1 MSENKNQLMEAAAE
15 VLAQSKAKAPG
26 EPMPKVDTSSV
37 GGVQDLGG
45 PTPSNNKPDD
55 DSNKINASG
64 MAPDNSAKNQAT
76 IKTKPSAASAK
87 MEDTEAAE
95 DEVIQEKKH
104 GGMPQGLKDY
114 LAKKKEKMKE
124 EVSEDVESLFSE
136 DENISDDFKKK
147 ASTIYETRVNDRV
160 TQIVEEIEGQYAE
173 KFEEA
178 VTEIKTELTEKV
190 DEYLNYVVE
199 QWMADNQIAVESGLR
214 AELTEEFISGLRNLF
229 AEHYIDVPEEKVDL
243 VDELAT
249 RVEALES
256 QLDEEMERGMEF
268 AKALVTAR
276 QNEITAEVCEGLT
289 DTQEEKI
296 KSLAESVDF
305 STEEEFRE
313 KVQTIREN
321 YFPSEVK
328 QADEETLNEKVET
341 DADKKVSNDP
351 FVNAVSKAISQT
363 QK

>member
-15 VLAQSKAKAPG
+15 VLAQSKAKAPA
-26 EPMPKVDTSSV
+26 EPMPKVDTSAV
-37 GGVQDLGG
+37 GGMQDLGG
-45 PTPSNNKPDD
+45 PTPSNNQPMG

-64 MAPDNSAKNQAT
+64 MAKDNSAKNKAS
-76 IKTKPSAASAK
+76 IATKPSAASAK
-87 MEDTEAAE
+87 NEEAETE
-95 DEVIQEKKH
+95 DEVIEEKK
-104 GGMPQGLKDY
+104 GMPQGLKDF

-124 EVSEDVESLFSE
+124 EVSEDVESLFAE
-136 DENISDDFKKK
+136 DESVSADFKKK
-147 ASTIYETRVNDRV
+147 ASIVYEARVNDRV
-160 TQIVEEIEGQYAE
+160 TQIVEEIEGQYAN

-199 QWMADNQIAVESGLR
+199 QWMTDNQIAVESGLR

-276 QNEITAEVCEGLT
+276 QNEISSEVCEGLT

-296 KSLAESVDF
+296 KTLAESVDF

-328 QADEETLNEKVET
+328 QADQETLNEKVET
-341 DADKKVSNDP
+341 DADKVESKDP
-351 FVNAVSKAISQT
+351 FVNAVTKAISQT
-363 QK
+363 KN

>member
-1 MSENKNQLMEAAAE
+1 M
-15 VLAQSKAKAPG
+15 
-26 EPMPKVDTSSV
+26 T
-37 GGVQDLGG
+37 
-45 PTPSNNKPDD
+45 
-55 DSNKINASG
+55 
-64 MAPDNSAKNQAT
+64 
-76 IKTKPSAASAK
+76 
-87 MEDTEAAE
+87 
-95 DEVIQEKKH
+95 
-104 GGMPQGLKDY
+104 
-114 LAKKKEKMKE
+114 
-124 EVSEDVESLFSE
+124 
-136 DENISDDFKKK
+136 
-147 ASTIYETRVNDRV
+147 
-160 TQIVEEIEGQYAE
+160 
-173 KFEEA
+173 
-178 VTEIKTELTEKV
+178 
-190 DEYLNYVVE
+190 
-199 QWMADNQIAVESGLR
+199 DNQIAVESGLR

-351 FVNAVSKAISQT
+351 FVDAVSKAISQT

>member
-15 VLAQSKAKAPG
+15 VLAQSKAKAPS
-26 EPMPKVDTSSV
+26 EPMPKVDTSAV
-37 GGVQDLGG
+37 GGMQDLGG

-87 MEDTEAAE
+87 MEETEAAE
-95 DEVIQEKKH
+95 DEVIEEKK
-104 GGMPQGLKDY
+104 GMPQGLKDF

-124 EVSEDVESLFSE
+124 EVSEDVESLFAE
-136 DENISDDFKKK
+136 DESVSADFKKK
-147 ASTIYETRVNDRV
+147 ASIVYEARVNDRV
-160 TQIVEEIEGQYAE
+160 TQIVEEIEDQYAN

-199 QWMADNQIAVESGLR
+199 QWMTDNQIAVESGLR

-351 FVNAVSKAISQT
+351 FVDAVSKAISQT

>member
-15 VLAQSKAKAPG
+15 VLAQSKAKAPS
-26 EPMPKVDTSSV
+26 EPMPKVDTSAV

-124 EVSEDVESLFSE
+124 EVSEDVEYLFSE

-147 ASTIYETRVNDRV
+147 ASIVYEARINDRV

-341 DADKKVSNDP
+341 DADKNVSNDP

>member
-15 VLAQSKAKAPG
+15 VLAQSKAKAPA

-37 GGVQDLGG
+37 GGMQDLGG

-87 MEDTEAAE
+87 MEETEAE
-95 DEVIQEKKH
+95 EEEVIQEK
-104 GGMPQGLKDY
+104 GMPQGLKDF

-124 EVSEDVESLFSE
+124 EVSEDVESLFAE
-136 DENISDDFKKK
+136 DDNVSADFKKK
-147 ASTIYETRVNDRV
+147 ASTIYEARVNDRV
-160 TQIVEEIEGQYAE
+160 TQIVEEIEGQYAT

-190 DEYLNYVVE
+190 DDYLNYVVE
-199 QWMADNQIAVESGLR
+199 QWMTDNQIAVESGLR

-351 FVNAVSKAISQT
+351 FVDAVSKAISQT

>member
-26 EPMPKVDTSSV
+26 EPMPKVDTSAV

-64 MAPDNSAKNQAT
+64 AAPDNSAKNQAT

-87 MEDTEAAE
+87 MEETEAAE
-95 DEVIQEKKH
+95 EEVIQEK
-104 GGMPQGLKDY
+104 GMPQGLKDY
-114 LAKKKEKMKE
+114 LASKKEKMKE

-147 ASTIYETRVNDRV
+147 ASTIYEARVNDRV

-341 DADKKVSNDP
+341 DADKNVSNDP

>member
-26 EPMPKVDTSSV
+26 EPMPKVDTSAV

-64 MAPDNSAKNQAT
+64 AAPDNSAKNQAT

-87 MEDTEAAE
+87 MEETEAE
-95 DEVIQEKKH
+95 EEVIQEK
-104 GGMPQGLKDY
+104 GMPQGLKDY
-114 LAKKKEKMKE
+114 LASKKEKMKE

-147 ASTIYETRVNDRV
+147 ASTIYEARVNDRV

-341 DADKKVSNDP
+341 DADKNVSNDP

>member
-1 MSENKNQLMEAAAE
+1 MIWKKVVLPDVINSSMREIIALLESKKEDLVTPTLDYSAGDLDPVLSKETIDYHFGKLAKGYAKRYNAGEGDEKFNKNGHLLHAIYFPQFKKPKGANRPTGQVAE
-15 VLAQSKAKAPG
+15 FIDRKFGSY
-26 EPMPKVDTSSV
+26 E
-37 GGVQDLGG
+37 DL
-45 PTPSNNKPDD
+45 
-55 DSNKINASG
+55 
-64 MAPDNSAKNQAT
+64 
-76 IKTKPSAASAK
+76 
-87 MEDTEAAE
+87 
-95 DEVIQEKKH
+95 
-104 GGMPQGLKDY
+104 
-114 LAKKKEKMKE
+114 KEKMKE
-124 EVSEDVESLFSE
+124 EVSEDVEYLFSE

-276 QNEITAEVCEGLT
+276 QNEITSEVCEGLT

-341 DADKKVSNDP
+341 DADKNVSNDP
-351 FVNAVSKAISQT
+351 FVDAVSKAITQT

>member
-15 VLAQSKAKAPG
+15 VLAQSKAKAPS
-26 EPMPKVDTSSV
+26 EPMPKVDTSAV

-124 EVSEDVESLFSE
+124 EVSEDVESLFAE
-136 DENISDDFKKK
+136 DENVSADFKKK
-147 ASTIYETRVNDRV
+147 ASTIYEARVNDRV

-341 DADKKVSNDP
+341 DADKKSNDP
-351 FVNAVSKAISQT
+351 FVDAVSKAITQT

>member
-15 VLAQSKAKAPG
+15 VLAQSKAKAPA
-26 EPMPKVDTSSV
+26 EPMPKVDTSAV
-37 GGVQDLGG
+37 GGMQDLGG
-45 PTPSNNKPDD
+45 PTPSNNQPMG

-64 MAPDNSAKNQAT
+64 MAKDNSAKNKAS
-76 IKTKPSAASAK
+76 IATKPSAASAK
-87 MEDTEAAE
+87 NEEAETE
-95 DEVIQEKKH
+95 DEVIEEKK
-104 GGMPQGLKDY
+104 GMPQGLKDF

-124 EVSEDVESLFSE
+124 EVSEDVESLFAE
-136 DENISDDFKKK
+136 DESVSADFKKK
-147 ASTIYETRVNDRV
+147 ASIVYEARVNDRV
-160 TQIVEEIEGQYAE
+160 TQIVEEIEGQYAN

-199 QWMADNQIAVESGLR
+199 QWMTDNQIAVESGLR

-249 RVEALES
+249 RVESLES

-276 QNEITAEVCEGLT
+276 QNEISSEVCEGLT

-296 KSLAESVDF
+296 KTLAESVDF

-328 QADEETLNEKVET
+328 QADQETLNEKVET
-341 DADKKVSNDP
+341 DADKVESKDP
-351 FVNAVSKAISQT
+351 FVNAVTKAISQT
-363 QK
+363 KN

>member
-147 ASTIYETRVNDRV
+147 ASTIYEARINDRV

>member
-15 VLAQSKAKAPG
+15 VLAQSKAKAPA
-26 EPMPKVDTSSV
+26 EPMPKVDTSAV
-37 GGVQDLGG
+37 GGMQDLGG
-45 PTPSNNKPDD
+45 PTPSNNQPMG

-64 MAPDNSAKNQAT
+64 MAKDNSAKNKAS
-76 IKTKPSAASAK
+76 IATKPSAASAK
-87 MEDTEAAE
+87 NEEAETE
-95 DEVIQEKKH
+95 DEVIEEKK
-104 GGMPQGLKDY
+104 GMPQGLKDF

-124 EVSEDVESLFSE
+124 EVSEDVESLFAE
-136 DENISDDFKKK
+136 DESVSADFKKK
-147 ASTIYETRVNDRV
+147 ASIVYEARVNDRV
-160 TQIVEEIEGQYAE
+160 TQIVEEIEGQYAN

-199 QWMADNQIAVESGLR
+199 QWMTDNQIAVESGLR

-276 QNEITAEVCEGLT
+276 QNEITSEVCEGLT

-296 KSLAESVDF
+296 KTLAEGVDF
-305 STEEEFRE
+305 STEDEFRD
-313 KVQTIREN
+313 KVKTIREN

-341 DADKKVSNDP
+341 DADKKVVSSDP

-363 QK
+363 KN

>member
-15 VLAQSKAKAPG
+15 VLAQSKAKAPA
-26 EPMPKVDTSSV
+26 EPMPKVDTSAV
-37 GGVQDLGG
+37 GGMQDLGG
-45 PTPSNNKPDD
+45 PTPSNNQPMG

-64 MAPDNSAKNQAT
+64 MAKDNSAKNKAS
-76 IKTKPSAASAK
+76 IATKPSAASAK
-87 MEDTEAAE
+87 NEEAETE
-95 DEVIQEKKH
+95 DEVIEEKK
-104 GGMPQGLKDY
+104 GMPQGLKDF

-124 EVSEDVESLFSE
+124 EVSEDVESLFAE
-136 DENISDDFKKK
+136 DESVSADFKKK
-147 ASTIYETRVNDRV
+147 ASIVYEARVNDRV
-160 TQIVEEIEGQYAE
+160 TQIVEEIEGQYAN

-199 QWMADNQIAVESGLR
+199 QWMTDNQIAVESGLR

-249 RVEALES
+249 RVESLES

-276 QNEITAEVCEGLT
+276 QNEITSEVCEGLT

-296 KSLAESVDF
+296 KTLAEGVDF

-313 KVQTIREN
+313 QVQTIREN

-341 DADKKVSNDP
+341 DTDKKSNDP
-351 FVNAVSKAISQT
+351 FVNAVTKAISQT
-363 QK
+363 KI

>member
-26 EPMPKVDTSSV
+26 EPMPKVDTSTV

-64 MAPDNSAKNQAT
+64 AAPDNSAKNQAS

-87 MEDTEAAE
+87 MEETEAAE
-95 DEVIQEKKH
+95 EEVIQEKKH

-147 ASTIYETRVNDRV
+147 ASTIYEARVNDRV

-276 QNEITAEVCEGLT
+276 QNEITSEVCEGLT

-351 FVNAVSKAISQT
+351 FVDAVSKAITKT

>member
-15 VLAQSKAKAPG
+15 VLAQSKAKAPA

-37 GGVQDLGG
+37 GGMQDLGG

-64 MAPDNSAKNQAT
+64 AAPDNSAKNQAS

-87 MEDTEAAE
+87 NEEAETE
-95 DEVIQEKKH
+95 DEVIEEKK
-104 GGMPQGLKDY
+104 GMPQGLKDY
-114 LAKKKEKMKE
+114 LAKKKDKMKE
-124 EVSEDVESLFSE
+124 EVSEDVNSLFSE
-136 DENISDDFKKK
+136 DENISEDFKKK
-147 ASTIYETRVNDRV
+147 ASIVYEARVNDRV
-160 TQIVEEIEGQYAE
+160 TQIVEEVEGQYATM
-173 KFEEA
+173 FEEA

-190 DEYLNYVVE
+190 DDYLNYVVE
-199 QWMADNQIAVESGLR
+199 QWMTDNQIAVESGLR

-276 QNEITAEVCEGLT
+276 QNEITSEVCEGLT

-296 KSLAESVDF
+296 KTLAEGVDF

-313 KVQTIREN
+313 KVKTIREN

-341 DADKKVSNDP
+341 DADKKVVSNDP

-363 QK
+363 KN

>member
-1 MSENKNQLMEAAAE
+1 MSEAIY
-15 VLAQSKAKAPG
+15 LAY
-26 EPMPKVDTSSV
+26 
-37 GGVQDLGG
+37 
-45 PTPSNNKPDD
+45 
-55 DSNKINASG
+55 I
-64 MAPDNSAKNQAT
+64 NSASRKDANT
-76 IKTKPSAASAK
+76 YF
-87 MEDTEAAE
+87 EDTYPS
-95 DEVIQEKKH
+95 DKFIKLTKKVVNIK
-104 GGMPQGLKDY
+104 GDTLMVDIFKPK
-114 LAKKKEKMKE
+114 
-124 EVSEDVESLFSE
+124 LFQQ
-136 DENISDDFKKK
+136 
-147 ASTIYETRVNDRV
+147 IYNQQRE
-160 TQIVEEIEGQYAE
+160 
-173 KFEEA
+173 FEEA

-199 QWMADNQIAVESGLR
+199 QWMTDNQIAVESGLR

-321 YFPSEVK
+321 YFPSEEK

-351 FVNAVSKAISQT
+351 FVDAVSKAISQT
-363 QK
+363 KN

>member
-15 VLAQSKAKAPG
+15 VLAQSKAKAPS
-26 EPMPKVDTSSV
+26 EPMPKVDTSAV
-37 GGVQDLGG
+37 GGMQDLGG

-87 MEDTEAAE
+87 MEETEAAE
-95 DEVIQEKKH
+95 DEVIEEKK
-104 GGMPQGLKDY
+104 GMPQGLKDF

-124 EVSEDVESLFSE
+124 EVSEDVESLFAE
-136 DENISDDFKKK
+136 DESVSADFKKK
-147 ASTIYETRVNDRV
+147 ASIVYEARVNDRV
-160 TQIVEEIEGQYAE
+160 TQIVEEIEDQYAN

-190 DEYLNYVVE
+190 DDYLNYVVE
-199 QWMADNQIAVESGLR
+199 QWMTDNQIAVESGLR

-328 QADEETLNEKVET
+328 QADGETLNEKVET

-351 FVNAVSKAISQT
+351 FVDAVSKAISQT
-363 QK
+363 KN

>member
-1 MSENKNQLMEAAAE
+1 
-15 VLAQSKAKAPG
+15 
-26 EPMPKVDTSSV
+26 
-37 GGVQDLGG
+37 
-45 PTPSNNKPDD
+45 
-55 DSNKINASG
+55 
-64 MAPDNSAKNQAT
+64 
-76 IKTKPSAASAK
+76 
-87 MEDTEAAE
+87 
-95 DEVIQEKKH
+95 
-104 GGMPQGLKDY
+104 MPQGLKDY

-124 EVSEDVESLFSE
+124 EVSEDVESLFAE
-136 DENISDDFKKK
+136 DDNVSADFKKK
-147 ASTIYETRVNDRV
+147 ASTIYEARVNDRV
-160 TQIVEEIEGQYAE
+160 TQIVEEIEGQYAT

-199 QWMADNQIAVESGLR
+199 QWMTDNQIAVESGLR

-341 DADKKVSNDP
+341 DADKKSNDP
-351 FVNAVSKAISQT
+351 FVDAVSKAISQT

>member
-15 VLAQSKAKAPG
+15 VLAQSKAKAPA
-26 EPMPKVDTSSV
+26 EPMPKVDTSAV
-37 GGVQDLGG
+37 GGMQDLGG
-45 PTPSNNKPDD
+45 PTPSNNQPMG

-64 MAPDNSAKNQAT
+64 MAKDNSAKNKAS
-76 IKTKPSAASAK
+76 IATKPSAASAK
-87 MEDTEAAE
+87 NEEAETE
-95 DEVIQEKKH
+95 DEVIEEKK
-104 GGMPQGLKDY
+104 GMPQGLKDF

-124 EVSEDVESLFSE
+124 EVSEDVESLFAE
-136 DENISDDFKKK
+136 DESVSADFKKK
-147 ASTIYETRVNDRV
+147 ASIVYEARVNDRV
-160 TQIVEEIEGQYAE
+160 TQIVEEIEGQYAN

-199 QWMADNQIAVESGLR
+199 QWMTDNQIAVESGLR

-249 RVEALES
+249 RVESLES

-276 QNEITAEVCEGLT
+276 QNEISSEVCEGLT

-296 KSLAESVDF
+296 KTLAESVDF

-328 QADEETLNEKVET
+328 QADQETLNEKVET
-341 DADKKVSNDP
+341 DADKVESKDP
-351 FVNAVSKAISQT
+351 FVNAVTKAISQT
-363 QK
+363 KI